1 MLPRGSNLKIR
12 GKSSAGDFPR
22 LREGT
27 MDIQLHYTESG
38 SGYPLILLHGNG
50 EDSTYFEHQLSELSS
65 QYRVIAVDTRGHGKS
80 PRGEGE
86 FSIARFAEDLH
97 DFMSERRIR
106 RAHLLGFSDG
116 ANIAL
121 AFALKY
127 PERVNRLILNG
138 GNLRPWG
145 VKFFVQL
152 PVVLGWA
159 AAKAISVFDK
169 KAVAKAELLELMVT
183 QPRLRPADLSTLH
196 IPTLV
201 IAGTNDMIRTSHTR
215 EIHRAI
221 AGSELKLIDGDHF
234 VAHGNPVAFN
244 RAVLEFLNKQE

>member
-1 MLPRGSNLKIR
+1 
-12 GKSSAGDFPR
+12 
-22 LREGT
+22 

-38 SGYPLILLHGNG
+38 SGFPLILLHGNG
-50 EDSTYFEHQLSELSS
+50 EDSTYFEHQIPALSKHF
-65 QYRVIAVDTRGHGKS
+65 RVIAVDTRGHGKS
-80 PRGEGE
+80 PRGAGE

-97 DFMSERRIR
+97 DFMDSHSVGK
-106 RAHLLGFSDG
+106 AHLLGFSDG

-127 PERVNRLILNG
+127 PQRVGKLILNG

-159 AAKAISVFDK
+159 MAKAISVFDK

-183 QPRLRPADLSTLH
+183 QPSLRPDDLVNLH

-201 IAGTNDMIRTSHTR
+201 IAGKRDMIRESHTR

-221 AGSELKLIDGDHF
+221 RGSEVAIIEGDHF
-234 VAHGNPVAFN
+234 VAHGNPEEFN
-244 RAVLEFLNKQE
+244 RAVTDFLKNKEQH

>member
-1 MLPRGSNLKIR
+1 MSV
-12 GKSSAGDFPR
+12 
-22 LREGT
+22 
-27 MDIQLHYTESG
+27 QLHYTESG
-38 SGYPLILLHGNG
+38 GGFPLLLLHGNG
-50 EDSTYFEHQLSELSS
+50 EDSTYFEHQISEFSKH
-65 QYRVIAVDTRGHGKS
+65 YRVIAVDTRGHGKS

-97 DFMSERRIR
+97 DFMDGLSIE

-121 AFALKY
+121 AFALRY
-127 PERVNRLILNG
+127 PQRVEKLILNG

-169 KAVAKAELLELMVT
+169 RAVHKAELLELMVT
-183 QPRLRPADLSTLH
+183 QPKLRSADLVNLR

-201 IAGTNDMIRTSHTR
+201 IAGKRDMIRESHTR

-221 AGSELKLIDGDHF
+221 KDSELAIIDGDHF
-234 VAHGNPVAFN
+234 VARGNPEAFN
-244 RAVLEFLNKQE
+244 RAVADFLE